1 MFNHINKFIFDN
13 YKYNFNYNYNFN
25 YAIFIK
31 ILFFMTTSIFTPYI
45 FTQLLTP
52 L

>member
-1 MFNHINKFIFDN
+1 MSNHINKFIFDN
-13 YKYNFNYNYNFN
+13 YKYNFN